1 MKISGLFGAL
11 ILAIG
16 VASCGGGGDTI
27 TPPPPPPPPPNC
39 PAGTFCMTS
48 TTFTPTTRTATVG
61 STVTWTND
69 SGVTHDVVWDDATA
83 KAAAGAGDGSG
94 DMGQFASGSHTRVFA
109 TAGTYKFHCTIHFGM
124 SGTLTVQ

>member
-16 VASCGGGGDTI
+16 VASCGGGGDSTI
-27 TPPPPPPPPPNC
+27 TPPPPPPPPDC
-39 PAGTFCMTS
+39 PAGTFCMAS
-48 TTFTPTTRTATVG
+48 TTFTPTTRTVTVG

-83 KAAAGAGDGSG
+83 KAAAAAGDGSG
-94 DMGQFASGSHTRVFA
+94 DMGQFASGSHTRAFA

-124 SGTLTVQ
+124 SGALTVQ

>member
-16 VASCGGGGDTI
+16 VASCGGGGDSTI
-27 TPPPPPPPPPNC
+27 TPPPPPPPPQC

-48 TTFTPTTRTATVG
+48 TTFSPTTRTVTVG

-83 KAAAGAGDGSG
+83 KAAAAAGDGSG
-94 DMGQFASGSHTRVFA
+94 DMGQFASGSHTRAFA